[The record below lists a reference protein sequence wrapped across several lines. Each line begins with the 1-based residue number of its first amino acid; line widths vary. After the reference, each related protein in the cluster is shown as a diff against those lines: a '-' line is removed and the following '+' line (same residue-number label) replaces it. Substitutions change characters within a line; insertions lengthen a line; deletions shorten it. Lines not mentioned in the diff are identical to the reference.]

1 MDIQTFRISNSNN
14 LTTGEYIMNPIHIR
28 VSKTPNDKWGVTA
41 QHPASHYMDGDEQV
55 PIPSRL
61 TWIGHDGQDMQY
73 GTGVEFE
80 TEPEAKKWLNCQIN
94 EIKKR
99 ITDGQRLDINSYLII
114 HHDAIVHWGTYQY
127 DSMLMDKPKP
137 IQKNAETIHHD
148 VEKYIKK
155 EPVVEALQDEIGE
168 VIMEP
173 ANTIEK
179 KEQENEMIKHFN
191 GTENLRTA
199 LFIKSYKPDF
209 VWLKYCLRSIK
220 KFCTGYHEVVIV
232 VPNSDL
238 EAAKEFVTDEKLIGI
253 DEPPNGYLY
262 QQVVK
267 LNAHKYTE
275 CELIQ
280 YHDSDCIFITPT
292 SPTDYMENGKPW
304 MYCTPYEKVGDAIMW
319 QGCVEK
325 ILGFKDDMERMRRH
339 GMTYLRT
346 SLLSIQD
353 AHPNVNETIMQQ
365 PGRHFSEF
373 NLMGS
378 FVAKN
383 EPNNYIWKN
392 TDEQAIIPERM
403 KQFHSYSE
411 YTAAT
416 IEWLEGVLK

>member
-1 MDIQTFRISNSNN
+1 
-14 LTTGEYIMNPIHIR
+14 MNPIHIR
-28 VSKTPNDKWGVTA
+28 IQTYPNGNWGISV
-41 QHPASHYMDGDEQV
+41 QHPPTHYMDGDEQV
-55 PIPSRL
+55 NVPSRQ

-73 GTGVEFE
+73 GTGIEFNNE
-80 TEPEAKKWLNCQIN
+80 QDATKWLNIQVN
-94 EIKKR
+94 ELKKR
-99 ITDGQRLDINSYLII
+99 VTDGQRLDINSYLII
-114 HHDAIVHWGTYQY
+114 HHDAIIHWGTWEY
-127 DSMLMDKPKP
+127 DSNLTGEKPKP
-137 IQKNAETIHHD
+137 VQKNEETIHDD

-155 EPVVEALQDEIGE
+155 EPVVEALKEEIGE
-168 VIMEP
+168 MDKL
-173 ANTIEK
+173 TITAE
-179 KEQENEMIKHFN
+179 IKH
-191 GTENLRTA
+191 EYPKELMDDLKSYIDDLRRTC

-209 VWLKYCLRSIK
+209 VWLKYSLRSIK
-220 KFCTGYHEVVIV
+220 KFCTGYHEVVVV

-238 EAAKEFVTDEKLIGI
+238 EAAKEFITDEKLIGI

-280 YHDSDCIFITPT
+280 YHDSDCVFITPT

-325 ILGFKDDMERMRRH
+325 ILGFKDPMERMRRH

-346 SLLSIQD
+346 SLESLHT
-353 AHPNVNETIMQQ
+353 AHPNLDAYVISQ

-373 NLMGS
+373 NLIGS
-378 FVAKN
+378 FVAKT

-392 TDEQAIIPERM
+392 TDEHSIIPERM

-411 YTAAT
+411 YTSAT
-416 IEWLEGVLK
+416 IEWLEGILK